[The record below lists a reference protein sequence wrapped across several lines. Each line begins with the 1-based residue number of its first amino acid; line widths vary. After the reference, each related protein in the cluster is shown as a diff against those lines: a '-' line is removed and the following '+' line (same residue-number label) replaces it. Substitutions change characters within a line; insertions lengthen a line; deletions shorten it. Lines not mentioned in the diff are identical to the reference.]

1 MLDVGNVYK
10 SKISVNAFHGG
21 ALHCIIVEKFD
32 RVPRLLPCAGFGPDL
47 LLHNYSPKSSP
58 LSLYFRV
65 LKMIRRLAFQAVR
78 PAYVAK
84 SVRPAVT
91 RVNWLALRAYSDTAK
106 EKATAASENKPEV
119 RAEAKAQE
127 IKPEATA
134 EATSEATAEDS
145 LATELAESKAKY
157 EKKDKEAALL
167 KDQLLRSVAD
177 FRNLQ
182 ETTKREVAQ
191 AKDFALQKFAKDL
204 LESVDNF
211 DRALSVVDTDKRAD
225 PENHK
230 ELVDLYEGIKMTQH
244 VFEKTLEKHGLKKI
258 NPEGE
263 MFDPNQHEA
272 TFEAPQPDKEPG
284 TVFFVQQ
291 CGFLY
296 NDRVIRAA
304 KVGIVKG
311 EEA

>member
-1 MLDVGNVYK
+1 
-10 SKISVNAFHGG
+10 
-21 ALHCIIVEKFD
+21 
-32 RVPRLLPCAGFGPDL
+32 
-47 LLHNYSPKSSP
+47 
-58 LSLYFRV
+58 
-65 LKMIRRLAFQAVR
+65 MIRRLAFQAAR
-78 PAYVAK
+78 PAYVAR

-91 RVNWLALRAYSDTAK
+91 RVNWLALRAYSDAAK
-106 EKATAASENKPEV
+106 EKAPEASEKSEV
-119 RAEAKAQE
+119 KA
-127 IKPEATA
+127 EATA
-134 EATSEATAEDS
+134 EPTSEATAEDP
-145 LATELAESKAKY
+145 LAAELADVKAKY

-211 DRALSVVDTDKRAD
+211 DRALSVVDADKRAD

-244 VFEKTLEKHGLKKI
+244 VFERTLEKHGLKKI

-263 MFDPNQHEA
+263 MFNPNQHEA
-272 TFEAPQPDKEPG
+272 TFEAPQPGKEPG
-284 TVFFVQQ
+284 SVFFVQQ